1 MANDIQQDA
10 KIRMTKSI
18 KTLEDDLAKLRAG
31 RAHPNLLDDVV
42 VNYYGNTTPI
52 RQVATLGVE
61 GPLMIT
67 VKPFEKKMMQEIEKA
82 IRIADLGLNPAT
94 SGDVI
99 RVPLPPLSEERR
111 RELIKKVKVE
121 CEAAKV
127 AIRNIRRDANQDIKD
142 RLKDK
147 QISEDDQRRAEEAMQ
162 KLTDQFIAEVEAML
176 ARKEKDL
183 LEI

>member
-1 MANDIQQDA
+1 MVNDIQQDA
-10 KIRMTKSI
+10 RTRMSKSI
-18 KTLEDDLAKLRAG
+18 KTLEEDLSKLRAG
-31 RAHPNLLDDVV
+31 RAHPNLLDDVI
-42 VNYYGNTTPI
+42 VNYYGNATPI
-52 RQVATLGVE
+52 RQVANIGVE
-61 GPLMIT
+61 GALLLV
-67 VKPFEKKMMQEIEKA
+67 VKPFEKKMVPEIEKA
-82 IRIADLGLNPAT
+82 IRVADLGLNPAT

-127 AIRNIRRDANQDIKD
+127 AIRNIRRDANQVMKD
-142 RLKDK
+142 RFKDK
-147 QISEDDQRRAEEAMQ
+147 DISEDDLRRGEEAMQ
-162 KLTDQFIAEVEAML
+162 KLTDSFVAEVESLL

>member
-1 MANDIQQDA
+1 MVSEIQQSA
-10 KIRMTKSI
+10 RTRMTKSV
-18 KTLEDDLAKLRAG
+18 KTLEEDLSKLRAG

-42 VNYYGNTTPI
+42 VNYYGNATALK
-52 RQVATLGVE
+52 QVANIGIE
-61 GPLMIT
+61 GALMLT
-67 VKPFEKKMMQEIEKA
+67 VKPFEKKMVPEIEKA
-82 IRIADLGLNPAT
+82 IRIADLGLNPST

-121 CEAAKV
+121 VEAAKV

-142 RLKDK
+142 QLKDK
-147 QISEDDQRRAEEAMQ
+147 KISEDDQRRGEEAMQ
-162 KLTDQFIAEVEAML
+162 KLTDSFIAEVEALL